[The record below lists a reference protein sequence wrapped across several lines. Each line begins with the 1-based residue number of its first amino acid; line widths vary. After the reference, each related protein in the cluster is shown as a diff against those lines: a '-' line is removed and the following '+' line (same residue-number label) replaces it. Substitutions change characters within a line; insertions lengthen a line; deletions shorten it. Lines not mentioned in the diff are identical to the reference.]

1 MIAFEQLVAHTLRY
15 MHKYRSFVWH
25 IALKG
30 YVFMDSPVSLSTTQ
44 LLCYRLYTKQY
55 QMIRM
60 PPRRGGRSFFDIC
73 TRVTRH
79 RYGKDDMGSQQ
90 LQQEV
95 LGFRAIVNFVC

>member
-1 MIAFEQLVAHTLRY
+1 MMMAFELLVAHTLRY

-30 YVFMDSPVSLSTTQ
+30 YVFMDSPMSSSTTQ
-44 LLCYRLYTKQY
+44 LLCYRRYTKHY
-55 QMIRM
+55 QMIRR
-60 PPRRGGRSFFDIC
+60 PPRRAARSFFDIC

-79 RYGKDDMGSQQ
+79 RCGKDDMGSQQ

-95 LGFRAIVNFVC
+95 FGFHAIV